1 MEDGERQCP
10 TIRHCEIDVF
20 LENCYL
26 RVTSLAAMLALGCP
40 MGLVAGGV
48 ILTGFAMVKPKV
60 KMELDM
66 KLNVKTMFKAKV
78 LFAVVWSYG

>member
-1 MEDGERQCP
+1 
-10 TIRHCEIDVF
+10 
-20 LENCYL
+20 
-26 RVTSLAAMLALGCP
+26 MLALGCP

-60 KMELDM
+60 KMEIDM

-78 LFAVVWSYG
+78 LFAVMWSYG